1 MRQIG
6 RFYGLLQLTW
16 HLGCNP
22 YLCVTLLFWRG
33 QNIQATFEVG
43 WIVFSYHY
51 LFGEIQFFLWHSGP
65 WLKPPQNEWRQRY
78 LEQMKHEKQT
88 ILDLLLDKTI
98 LQYKQF
104 WFLFSTRIILEIQE
118 NTTMKMKKRLQT
130 QKKMLVNNLLIIVVY
145 QLSVYYNFELAGPY
159 QSR

>member
-1 MRQIG
+1 
-6 RFYGLLQLTW
+6 
-16 HLGCNP
+16 
-22 YLCVTLLFWRG
+22 
-33 QNIQATFEVG
+33 
-43 WIVFSYHY
+43 
-51 LFGEIQFFLWHSGP
+51 
-65 WLKPPQNEWRQRY
+65 
-78 LEQMKHEKQT
+78 MKHEKQT

-130 QKKMLVNNLLIIVVY
+130 QKKMLVNNLLIIVY